1 MVASCG
7 FSWKFFLF
15 LLNKNEES
23 PTYFGLFWALKLVK
37 TLFTYIN
44 NKIKPKPSL
53 AGTLSPNTISFSDGW
68 YCTVLASWCP
78 SQRHL
83 WCCPWLVL
91 CITLLASYLFALEFW
106 VWWTEFF
113 HSLNLIFTAFVKPN
127 YCKKPGLLS
136 RLVVPCISHLA
147 WVDFRIKVKGI
158 AHSIVHFDQWNK
170 LISKM

>member
-1 MVASCG
+1 MASPG
-7 FSWKFFLF
+7 NFSCFYLMKMKNPQLILAFFCPLK
-15 LLNKNEES
+15 LIKTLS
-23 PTYFGLFWALKLVK
+23 TYFNDQIKHKLS
-37 TLFTYIN
+37 
-44 NKIKPKPSL
+44 PD
-53 AGTLSPNTISFSDGW
+53 GTLSPNTISFSDGW